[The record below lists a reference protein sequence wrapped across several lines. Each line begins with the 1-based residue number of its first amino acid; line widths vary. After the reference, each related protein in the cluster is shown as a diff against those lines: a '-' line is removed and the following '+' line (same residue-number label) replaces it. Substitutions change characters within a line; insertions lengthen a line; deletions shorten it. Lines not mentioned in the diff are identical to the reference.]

1 MSEER
6 NPAPEVTP
14 DRGAH
19 SDDLLMPKVIYV
31 LYILGPFF
39 WLTGVVGVVM
49 AYVYKDG
56 APEWMQS
63 HYRLQIDTF
72 WKGLAFL
79 LPGVLLTFVLIGY
92 LILLFWVVWLLV
104 RAVKGLKA
112 LSERRPVERPVRWGF

>member
-1 MSEER
+1 
-6 NPAPEVTP
+6 
-14 DRGAH
+14 
-19 SDDLLMPKVIYV
+19 MPKVIYV

>member
-6 NPAPEVTP
+6 NPAIQAAKDP
-14 DRGAH
+14 AH

-63 HYRLQIDTF
+63 HYRFQIETF

-92 LILLFWVVWLLV
+92 LVLLFWVVWLLV

-112 LSERRPVERPVRWGF
+112 LSERRPVERPARWGF

>member
-6 NPAPEVTP
+6 NPVTRAAKDP
-14 DRGAH
+14 AH

-63 HYRLQIDTF
+63 HYRFQIDTF

-92 LILLFWVVWLLV
+92 LVLLFWVIWLLV
-104 RAVKGLKA
+104 RAIKGFKA
-112 LSERRPVERPVRWGF
+112 LGERRPVERPGRWGF

>member
-6 NPAPEVTP
+6 NPAIQAAKDP
-14 DRGAH
+14 AH

-63 HYRLQIDTF
+63 HYRFQIDTF

-92 LILLFWVVWLLV
+92 LVLLFWVVWLLV

-112 LSERRPVERPVRWGF
+112 LSERRPVERPARWGF